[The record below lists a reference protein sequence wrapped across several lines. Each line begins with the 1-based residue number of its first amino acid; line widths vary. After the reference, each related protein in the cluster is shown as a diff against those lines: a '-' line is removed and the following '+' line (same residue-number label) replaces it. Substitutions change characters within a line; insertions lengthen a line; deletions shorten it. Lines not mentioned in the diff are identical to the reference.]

1 MERFVKT
8 YNITLSEAELLD
20 VVTALTAASG
30 RVLPTADNSGPGTLA
45 ARQRAATEMVELSR
59 RIVAQSAEQFHEGRH
74 TVRSDSAVQLSL
86 PYGPP
91 SE

>member
-1 MERFVKT
+1 MERFVKS

-45 ARQRAATEMVELSR
+45 ARQRAVTEMVELSR
-59 RIVAQSAEQFHEGRH
+59 RIVDEAAEQYHDGRH
-74 TVRSDSAVQLSL
+74 TVRSDGAVQLSL
-86 PYGPP
+86 PF
-91 SE
+91 EEKT